1 MNALVVGAGEMG
13 TWFADVLC
21 GAGFGDVA
29 FADLDRAA
37 AERAAADVSAGRA
50 ASTETDERFDLVC
63 VAVPLPAAGESIAAF
78 ADRAR
83 RAVVDVT
90 GTMTGPVEALARHA
104 AGRER
109 VSIHPLFAAANEP
122 GNVAMV
128 ADESGPVTDAVRETL
143 VERGNNCFE
152 TTPAE
157 HDRAMETIQAK
168 THAAVLAFG
177 LAADD
182 VPDRFHTTVSSGLTD
197 LVAHV
202 SGGES
207 RVYADV
213 QAAFGGADEVAE
225 AAQRIADADGDAFRR
240 LYEHV

>member
-21 GAGFGDVA
+21 EAGFDAVG
-29 FADLDRAA
+29 FADLDRPA
-37 AERAAADVSAGRA
+37 AERAAAGVSVGRA
-50 ASTETDERFDLVC
+50 VSVDTDERFDLVC
-63 VAVPLPAAGESIAAF
+63 VAVPLPAAAETVVAF

-83 RAVVDVT
+83 RAIVDVT
-90 GTMTGPVEALARHA
+90 GTMTDPVEAMASHA
-104 AGRER
+104 ADRER
-109 VSIHPLFAAANEP
+109 VSVHPLFAAANEP
-122 GNVAMV
+122 GNVAIV
-128 ADESGPVTDAVRETL
+128 ADEPGPVTDAVRETL

-177 LAADD
+177 LVADD
-182 VPDRFHTTVSSGLTD
+182 VPDRFHTTVSEGLTD

-207 RVYADV
+207 RVYADI
-213 QAAFGGADEVAE
+213 QAAFDGADEVSE
-225 AAQRIADADGDAFRR
+225 AAGRISEADADAFRR
-240 LYEHV
+240 LYEQV

>member
-21 GAGFGDVA
+21 EAGFGDVA

-37 AERAAADVSAGRA
+37 AESAAAGVPAGRA
-50 ASTETDERFDLVC
+50 APVDTDERFDLVC
-63 VAVPLPAAGESIAAF
+63 VAVPLPAAVESIATF

-90 GTMTGPVEALARHA
+90 GTMTGPVKAMSSHA

-128 ADESGPVTDAVRETL
+128 ADEPGPVTDAVREAL

-152 TTPAE
+152 TTAAE
-157 HDRAMETIQAK
+157 HDRAMETVQVK

-177 LAADD
+177 LVAED
-182 VPDRFHTTVSSGLTD
+182 VPDRFHTPVSRELTD

-213 QAAFGGADEVAE
+213 QAAYDGADDVSE
-225 AAQRIADADGDAFRR
+225 AAGRIADADSDAFRR
-240 LYEHV
+240 LYEQI